1 MAEGTEG
8 GGKAAPGTVSV
19 DMDAMIDEILAKKG
33 PQTYKDGL
41 SEQNWEEVREHHRT
55 RCAGHGRKRFVLY
68 MYTSARDSWSHPL
81 SSFILNKN

>member
-1 MAEGTEG
+1 MAEGGEG

-41 SEQNWEEVREHHRT
+41 SEQNWEEVRECT
-55 RCAGHGRKRFVLY
+55 CCAVQSRKRFVLY
-68 MYTSARDSWSHPL
+68 MYNVYVHKCT
-81 SSFILNKN
+81 